1 MSCTRILHALGTYPQ
16 PAVAPHFA
24 MSLSR
29 QRPIQQLITKTP
41 PKQSV
46 RQYQPMDRLLAT
58 SVQSA
63 NQRLPTPPPSPSKLR
78 SCFRR
83 NSSGANKKRVVFA
96 DAKGLALTAV
106 RLFFPE
112 TTNPI
117 STLLPQPSTVK
128 IPRTTENTQQKHK
141 LRLGF
146 PPPTA
151 DISSFLARLREACVQ
166 LESCSVSEH
175 LLSGRVRVCHVSAEK
190 TVNLKVTFDSW
201 RSHHDVQCTFLQR
214 EGCGVAEMDVFTFD
228 LGLPQDIDPNEQI
241 EFFVVFRPGPE
252 GPVHW
257 DNNRGQNYSLHVDNI
272 ASSGNQYST
281 LSKQSASFHPHFSAD
296 LLRLPRHF
304 SSRVEGL
311 YASKYSI

>member
-1 MSCTRILHALGTYPQ
+1 MSCTRVLHALGSYPQ

-29 QRPIQQLITKTP
+29 HQHVQQLFSKTQ
-41 PKQSV
+41 PKSSV
-46 RQYQPMDRLLAT
+46 RHYQPMERLLVP
-58 SVQSA
+58 SVQSPH
-63 NQRLPTPPPSPSKLR
+63 QRLPSPPPSPSRPR

-106 RLFFPE
+106 RLFIPE
-112 TTNPI
+112 TSSPV
-117 STLLPQPSTVK
+117 STLLVQPSTLRL
-128 IPRTTENTQQKHK
+128 PHAMENTQQKHK

-151 DISSFLARLREACVQ
+151 DINSFLARLRETSVQ
-166 LESCSVSEH
+166 LESCSVSES
-175 LLSGRVRVCHVSAEK
+175 LLSGRVRVSHVSAEK
-190 TVNLKVTFDSW
+190 IVNLKVTFDSW
-201 RSHHDVQCTFLQR
+201 KSHHDAQCTFLQR

-228 LGLPQDIDPNEQI
+228 LSLPQDIDPNEQI
-241 EFFVVFRPGPE
+241 EFFVFFRPGPE
-252 GPVHW
+252 GPIHW

-272 ASSGNQYST
+272 ASSVNQNSA
-281 LSKQSASFHPHFSAD
+281 LSKQSASIQPHVSAD
-296 LLRLPRHF
+296 LLCLPRHF

-311 YASKYSI
+311 FAPKYSI